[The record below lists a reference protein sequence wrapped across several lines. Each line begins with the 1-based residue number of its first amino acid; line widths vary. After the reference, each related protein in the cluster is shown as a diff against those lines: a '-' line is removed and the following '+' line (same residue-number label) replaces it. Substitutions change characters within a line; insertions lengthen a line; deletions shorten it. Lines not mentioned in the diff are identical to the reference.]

1 MRIADSRDA
10 APIACTLSA
19 ADKGPRLAR
28 IQALTREH
36 LRMHE
41 LRGSTLRL
49 TYAPQAAE
57 EVARIV
63 ELERE
68 CCAFLDFEAQRLADC
83 VELVITAPG
92 QVGADAQ
99 WLFSQ
104 FLPEAPAPAS
114 ACPCCKG

>member
-1 MRIADSRDA
+1 MADGHDA

-19 ADKGPRLAR
+19 VDMGPRLAR
-28 IQALTREH
+28 IQALTRGH
-36 LRMHE
+36 LRTHE
-41 LRGSTLRL
+41 LTGAGLRL
-49 TYAPQAAE
+49 TYAPEAAE

-68 CCAFLDFEAQRLADC
+68 CCAFLDFETHRQADH

-92 QVGADAQ
+92 QGGADAK
-99 WLFSQ
+99 WLFAQ

>member
-1 MRIADSRDA
+1 MQTAEILDP

-19 ADKGPRLAR
+19 ADMAPHLAR
-28 IQALTREH
+28 IPAMTREYP
-36 LRMHE
+36 RRHE
-41 LRGSTLRL
+41 LTGSALSL
-49 TYAPQAAE
+49 TYASEAAE

-63 ELERE
+63 ALERE
-68 CCAFLDFEAQRLADC
+68 CCAFLTFETRRQADG

-92 QVGADAQ
+92 QVGADAR

-114 ACPCCKG
+114 ACPCCAG